1 MARPKKT
8 PTLAKTDDA
17 IAAEPAKLL
26 TWNAVGNRGNYTTTL
41 DDGRKFRINI
51 TGSDAEGHVMIRTNI
66 GNRLWTYPNMQL
78 AMDSAENGEV
88 AHYFTALQ

>member
-1 MARPKKT
+1 MARTKKA
-8 PTLAKTDDA
+8 PILAKADDVTVT
-17 IAAEPAKLL
+17 EPTNLL
-26 TWNAVGNRGNYTTTL
+26 TWTAVGDRGNYTTTL

-66 GNRLWTYPNMQL
+66 GNRLWAYPNMQL